1 MRTEVDKQ
9 RSLTAEGSP
18 LSKGRVGA
26 PQGTPG
32 TEKIFVGCGTRGR
45 IPFLRESHKTGDR

>member
-1 MRTEVDKQ
+1 VRTEVDKQ

-26 PQGTPG
+26 PQGIPG
-32 TEKIFVGCGTRGR
+32 TEKIFVGCGTKGR
-45 IPFLRESHKTGDR
+45 ISFLRESHKTGNR